1 MYARPLVSHVEY
13 NAASSIKIRKK
24 RDGKITDREA
34 DARRRQRNNNSY
46 NNKAVIIFS
55 FNFLT
60 PSIFITRGEN
70 NDNNKGN

>member
-1 MYARPLVSHVEY
+1 MPRALLKSE
-13 NAASSIKIRKK
+13 KK